1 MSFKVV
7 FEKYPEHQVVLP
19 RLEHTQSMYTADGTE
34 TWRLDNRLITRR
46 RERER
51 ERIARGTY
59 DLPRCRKSRLA
70 RNFGT
75 RHLPAISRGKR
86 KGEGRKWPTVAHLER
101 GLESPFL
108 ELNHR
113 MSRIIVFLPLL
124 TPPLLSVLR
133 RLSWRA
139 RQRISGRLAHTASL
153 ASLFP
158 LGILRK
164 PGGSSQER
172 IRISLGASSA
182 GDEVPGKR
190 DIIPRS
196 IRHSTLMSSGA

>member
-1 MSFKVV
+1 
-7 FEKYPEHQVVLP
+7 
-19 RLEHTQSMYTADGTE
+19 MYTADGTE
-34 TWRLDNRLITRR
+34 KWRLDNRLITRR
-46 RERER
+46 CERERER

-101 GLESPFL
+101 ELESPFL

-124 TPPLLSVLR
+124 TPSFTLCS
-133 RLSWRA
+133 SSS
-139 RQRISGRLAHTASL
+139 IL
-153 ASLFP
+153 ASEATNKRKAGTYGTSRFP
-158 LGILRK
+158 LPAWDSAK
-164 PGGSSQER
+164 TGSSQER

-190 DIIPRS
+190 DVIPRS